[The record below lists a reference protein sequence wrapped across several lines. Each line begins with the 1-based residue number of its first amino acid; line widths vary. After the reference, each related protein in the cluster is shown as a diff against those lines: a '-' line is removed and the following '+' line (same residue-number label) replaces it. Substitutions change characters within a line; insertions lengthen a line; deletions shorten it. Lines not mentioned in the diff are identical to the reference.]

1 MQGHA
6 KRMGHSEE
14 FWQNMVHLNGNVKP
28 LQYSCIKNPMN
39 NVKKQKDITAE
50 DECPAP
56 PRLEYIQYATGKER
70 GQLLINSRK
79 REAAGPKQ
87 KRRSVVNVSGYESKV
102 QCYKNNIA

>member
-1 MQGHA
+1 
-6 KRMGHSEE
+6 
-14 FWQNMVHLNGNVKP
+14 
-28 LQYSCIKNPMN
+28 MN
-39 NVKKQKDITAE
+39 NVKKQKDMTAE

-56 PRLEYIQYATGKER
+56 PKLEYIQYATGKER

-79 REAAGPKQ
+79 LEAAGPRQ